1 MTSSNHPE
9 PVATHAPAP
18 RAPRRPR
25 RRRPGPVT
33 LVRPA
38 TITTPALTGEQRE
51 RRRAANEIAAELTA
65 AARQGRRPYCVPG
78 MAIRITEI
86 TQAVDI
92 IAAAPAI
99 AADPPPGALRI
110 GRHLRGRAVAV
121 VLHADDWSLVL
132 RPAHGGRTPASW
144 TFIDGD
150 HNAYFGTPV
159 PFCLDRDTTVRGVEW
174 TDMLAA
180 VQDLTA

>member
-1 MTSSNHPE
+1 MNSSNHPE
-9 PVATHAPAP
+9 VVVTHTPAP
-18 RAPRRPR
+18 PAPPRPR
-25 RRRPGPVT
+25 HRRAGPVT
-33 LVRPA
+33 VVRPA
-38 TITTPALTGEQRE
+38 TIATPTLTDEQRQ
-51 RRRAANEIAAELTA
+51 RRTAANQIAAELTA
-65 AARQGRRPYCVPG
+65 AARQGRHPYCEPG
-78 MAIRITEI
+78 VGIRITEI
-86 TQAVDI
+86 TQATDI

-99 AADPPPGALRI
+99 AADPPPGALRV

-132 RPAHGGRTPASW
+132 RPGHGNRPSASW
-144 TFIDGD
+144 AFIDGD

-159 PFCLDRDTTVRGVEW
+159 PFCLDHDTTVRGVEW